1 MQHVR
6 QVVRIAGFSLLVAA
20 CGGAASQSPSIG
32 LSPAPSPVALTCD
45 IAEKPFDPE
54 QVDLTGPWTGDDG
67 GIYYLRQLE
76 TVLWWS
82 GMSGRDGPPEEL
94 GRGWNN
100 VARGEIDGLKI
111 SVEYADVPRGGNL
124 GSGTLTLTIQADET
138 GNIQIVKDTESPA
151 GFGSS
156 VWTPCTPG

>member
-1 MQHVR
+1 M
-6 QVVRIAGFSLLVAA
+6 
-20 CGGAASQSPSIG
+20 
-32 LSPAPSPVALTCD
+32 
-45 IAEKPFDPE
+45 AEKPFDPE

-76 TVLWWS
+76 SVLWWS

-138 GNIQIVKDTESPA
+138 GNIQMVKDTESPA